1 MTQQNQTQLQKATEN
16 VDLSKLSE
24 NLDKQNSEKGQP
36 QQLDQRENTPFIDDS
51 LRTDDK

>member
-16 VDLSKLSE
+16 VDPSQLAE
-24 NLDKQNSEKGQP
+24 NLNDQNSEKGQP
-36 QQLDQRENTPFIDDS
+36 QQLDQNENTPFIDES